1 MNGADSTTI
10 IRDRLGTL
18 LAAVIRDVHAQS
30 HDQDRQLHRD
40 HAPKA
45 QLKLRVSCGP
55 HQAGLKGYDDELGAI
70 MGTEFHH
77 GPVHVGLDGQ
87 R

>member
-1 MNGADSTTI
+1 
-10 IRDRLGTL
+10 
-18 LAAVIRDVHAQS
+18 
-30 HDQDRQLHRD
+30 
-40 HAPKA
+40 
-45 QLKLRVSCGP
+45 VSCSP

-87 R
+87 RGYEELVCDLAVG